1 MSIESNKPA
10 LQSRATTAAD
20 QHNGKNAGKTGL
32 AGTDSGG
39 FSLLM
44 NALSAEDNT
53 LSLAVSDSATA
64 ASDNSLANPLQA
76 LPSTVPV
83 DTSSFVGVNPAA
95 VTHSLAASTTTGK
108 SQSISLTE
116 ATPSSNSRSEGIA
129 ALMSAAGQIAATNTT
144 VDEVRP
150 PVLPDI
156 PAAPASVSA
165 PVSVSPSAPVS
176 PSVAAASA
184 SKTTFSDAS
193 ANPFVAATVQVAV
206 PDATASTQPILVR
219 KPASHASTVTA
230 HNTPN
235 ESKIP
240 LEFIPANLL
249 TDTSQIVQMGSL
261 AEMLT
266 GSRERPG
273 TKSNSSSTGSS
284 MESMFGSAL
293 PAAGAAG
300 SDYKI
305 AEAAAIVPETA
316 LAETVSYWVSHDV
329 QNAELTLDG
338 FGDDPVQVS
347 ISIQGE
353 QAQIDFR
360 CDQPEV
366 RQALES
372 ATAELK
378 ELLSNQG
385 LNLSSVSVGS
395 SGRDANPGDA
405 PPRQRQDGRKA
416 LFIKTQ
422 DPATIGLALGHAPV
436 GRSLDIFV

>member
-10 LQSRATTAAD
+10 IQSRATTAAD
-20 QHNGKNAGKTGL
+20 QHGGKNAGKTGL
-32 AGTDSGG
+32 TGTDSGG

-44 NALSAEDNT
+44 NALSADDTT
-53 LSLAVSDSATA
+53 LSAVVSDGTTE

-83 DTSSFVGVNPAA
+83 DASSFVGANPAA
-95 VTHSLAASTTTGK
+95 VTHSLAASTTTDK
-108 SQSISLTE
+108 AQSIPLSE
-116 ATPSSNSRSEGIA
+116 AMPASSSRSEGIA
-129 ALMSAAGQIAATNTT
+129 ALMGTAGQITPTHAT
-144 VDEVRP
+144 VGGVRP
-150 PVLPDI
+150 PAAPEV
-156 PAAPASVSA
+156 PAAPVSH
-165 PVSVSPSAPVS
+165 
-176 PSVAAASA
+176 SVAAASA
-184 SKTTFSDAS
+184 SASTFSDIN
-193 ANPFVAATVQVAV
+193 ANPLVSATAQM

-219 KPASHASTVTA
+219 KPAAHASAATT

-235 ESKIP
+235 ESRIP

-249 TDTSQIVQMGSL
+249 TDASQIVQMGNL
-261 AEMLT
+261 AEMLA
-266 GSRERPG
+266 GSRERPP

-293 PAAGAAG
+293 TSAGAAG

-305 AEAAAIVPETA
+305 AEAAAVVPETA

-347 ISIQGE
+347 ITIQGE
-353 QAQIDFR
+353 QTQIDFR

-395 SGRDANPGDA
+395 SGRDANSGDA